1 MLGNC
6 EGIWSIPLCG
16 FGSYENEAWVELSLV
31 NSGMVERQFS
41 GLRTLVE
48 QSVDMSQSTKSDTV
62 ARCLA
67 VTNELT
73 PLLLAFSS
81 FPLRT
86 E

>member
-1 MLGNC
+1 MRMNLG
-6 EGIWSIPLCG
+6 
-16 FGSYENEAWVELSLV
+16 FELSLV

-67 VTNELT
+67 VTNELK

-86 E
+86 ERCLENCPMVN